1 LKKAFITS
9 LVAICMV
16 TVLSTGASAH
26 GNVTPQPVDTTG
38 LKSLGEEWLE
48 SNPFR
53 GDKKAIEIGEHGYSS
68 NCAGCHGLHAVSGG
82 LAPDLRELEAGDEG
96 DEWFIQ
102 RTRRGVIR
110 NGKVY
115 CPKFEGIMNQEA
127 MWAIRT
133 WLESLANH

>member
-1 LKKAFITS
+1 MKKAVIKILCVIGFVAVTS
-9 LVAICMV
+9 TA
-16 TVLSTGASAH
+16 AFAH

-53 GDKKAIEIGEHGYSS
+53 GNKKAIEIGEHGYSS

-82 LAPDLRELEAGDEG
+82 LAPDLRELEEGADG
-96 DEWFIQ
+96 DEWFIM
-102 RTRRGVIR
+102 RARNGVIR

-115 CPKFEGIMNQEA
+115 CPKFEGIMSQEA

-133 WLESLANH
+133 WLESLQTH